1 MATMLEPDTIRQFI
15 LPLHKKVI
23 DIVHNKNKKFLLH
36 CCGNIKEIM
45 PDILQNGI
53 DAKHSNEDQIC
64 LFDEWYPLRHKVL
77 FFLMCFPYYSI
88 YLVNCSLLLISF
100 TASTIA

>member
-64 LFDEWYPLRHKVL
+64 L
-77 FFLMCFPYYSI
+77 LMNGSI
-88 YLVNCSLLLISF
+88 TIRIKSACSEDSI
-100 TASTIA
+100 